1 MRVLF
6 SLVIQDKLFGFYFA
20 PLVLRIKPKRYL
32 AVAVSND
39 AAAGHQTAPLFQVGG
54 LPEGDSTTGPGAR
67 ITCWYFKFL
76 QTMCM
81 FKFVSHILSGQ
92 P

>member
-6 SLVIQDKLFGFYFA
+6 SLVIQDILFGFYFA

-32 AVAVSND
+32 AVAR
-39 AAAGHQTAPLFQVGG
+39 HQTAPLFQVGG

-81 FKFVSHILSGQ
+81 FKSVSHILSGQ

>member
-32 AVAVSND
+32 AVAM
-39 AAAGHQTAPLFQVGG
+39 HQAAPLFQVGG